1 MAVQRKLMTAE
12 EFEAFTLLPE
22 NVDRIF
28 EFIDGEIFELP
39 SNPYSSEIASML
51 IRFLGNYVYPNNLG
65 RVTGEN
71 GGYIV
76 AGSRMAPDVAFIR
89 RDRQDQL
96 ARQGYNPIA
105 PDLAVEVISPT
116 DKAEDTDKKLKK
128 YAEAEVLVWVV
139 YPETQTVVVHT
150 PGKAK
155 QTLGIEG
162 ILDGGDVLLGFTI
175 AIREIFP

>member
-1 MAVQRKLMTAE
+1 MVVQRKLMTAE

-22 NVDRIF
+22 NVDRRL
-28 EFIDGEIFELP
+28 EFIDGEILELP
-39 SNPYSSEIASML
+39 SNPYSSEIASAFNFF
-51 IRFLGNYVYPNNLG
+51 IRGYAYPRQLG

-76 AGSRMAPDVAFIR
+76 AGSRMVTDIAFIR

-116 DKAEDTDKKLKK
+116 DKAEDLANKLKK
-128 YAEAEVLVWVV
+128 YAEAAVLVWVV

-162 ILDGGDVLLGFTI
+162 ILDGGDVLPGFTI
-175 AIREIFP
+175 AIRELFP

>member
-162 ILDGGDVLLGFTI
+162 ILDGGDVLPGFTG